1 MIKRFIRYFRP
12 YRFLFWTDMA
22 AALVLSLCNLVYP
35 RFTATMLDELIPA
48 AAGDSAALSAI
59 FVAGAAV
66 LALYLLKAGMNYY
79 MSYYGHVMGVKMQAD
94 MRRDMFAH
102 MERLDCT
109 FFDNNKTG
117 SLMSRMT
124 NDLMDV
130 TELAHHGP
138 EDLFISTVQ
147 LVGAMVLMLM
157 IHPWLTLISF
167 LPIPFMIW
175 FISKK
180 RRAMNRA
187 FTESREEIA
196 EVNAGLEN
204 SISGIRVSKAYDA
217 AAAEQEKFDRA
228 NGRFVT
234 ARTGAYKVMGSF
246 ASVNEL
252 ITDILYLL
260 VLIAGGVFVSKGQIT
275 VTGLVTFI
283 LYVNVFIQPIR
294 RMIGFVEQYQN
305 GMTGFARFCTIM
317 DTPAEE
323 DSPDAVE
330 LENTRGEIAFSD
342 VTFSYRDSGRVLDG
356 VSFTIPRGHTLALV
370 GASGGGKTTV
380 CHLLPRFY
388 EIEGGS
394 ISVDGRDIRSYTRA
408 SLRRSIGLVSQDV
421 FLFYASIYDNI
432 AYGRPDATRQ
442 EVEQAARFASLTDF
456 IESLPDGYDTLV
468 GERGV
473 KLSGGQ
479 KQRISIARVF
489 LKNPRILILDEATSA
504 LDNVTEAQIQ
514 SAIATLSQGRTILVV
529 AHRLSTV
536 RHADEILLL
545 EGGQVAERGTHDQLM
560 AKGGKY
566 AELSNQTIS

>member
-1 MIKRFIRYFRP
+1 MIKRFLRYFRP

-59 FVAGAAV
+59 FVAGVAV

-217 AAAEQEKFDRA
+217 AASEQEKFDRA

-330 LENTRGEIAFSD
+330 LENTRGEITFSD

-489 LKNPRILILDEATSA
+489 LKNPQILILDEATSA

>member
-59 FVAGAAV
+59 FVAGVAV

-79 MSYYGHVMGVKMQAD
+79 MSYYGHVMGVRMQAD

>member
-1 MIKRFIRYFRP
+1 MIKRFLRYFRP

-59 FVAGAAV
+59 FVAGVAV

-187 FTESREEIA
+187 FTQSREEIA

-217 AAAEQEKFDRA
+217 AASEQEKFDRA

-305 GMTGFARFCTIM
+305 GMTGFARFCAIM

-330 LENTRGEIAFSD
+330 LKNTRGEIAFSD

-489 LKNPRILILDEATSA
+489 LKNPQILILDEATSA

>member
-1 MIKRFIRYFRP
+1 MIKRFLRYFRP

-79 MSYYGHVMGVKMQAD
+79 MSYYGHVMGVRMQAD

-217 AAAEQEKFDRA
+217 AASEQEKFDRA

-489 LKNPRILILDEATSA
+489 LKNPQILILDEATSA